1 MFLMVEGE
9 DSMPKVEVNW
19 EKCTGCGT
27 CVDVCPVGVFE
38 LQNIPEY
45 PDTQKSKPVNADECI
60 QCMACVT
67 QCPEEAITVEE

>member
-1 MFLMVEGE
+1 
-9 DSMPKVEVNW
+9 
-19 EKCTGCGT
+19 
-27 CVDVCPVGVFE
+27 DVCPVGVFE

-45 PDTQKSKPVNADECI
+45 PDTQKSNPVNADECI